1 MINIFKIIGIVVI
14 RISTEIKNKKY
25 IKKQEEGLKIFRD
38 YKP

>member
-14 RISTEIKNKKY
+14 RISNEIKNKKY
-25 IKKQEEGLKIFRD
+25 IKKHEQDLKIFKD